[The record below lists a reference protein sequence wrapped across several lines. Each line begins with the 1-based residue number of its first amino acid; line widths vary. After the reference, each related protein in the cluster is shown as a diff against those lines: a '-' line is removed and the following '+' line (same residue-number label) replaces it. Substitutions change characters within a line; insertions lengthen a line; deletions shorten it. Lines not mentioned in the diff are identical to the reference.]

1 MDLDTGLNLKRTW
14 VCLRSILLS
23 VLRGFAGVGNGL
35 KSQLPVIWP
44 GPSAVSVGK
53 SPVPLRA
60 QEPTDFQKGADEL
73 MAGGGGINKLAEA
86 AVSWKHHKRRTQE
99 TVGTK

>member
-73 MAGGGGINKLAEA
+73 MAGGGGINKLAQE
-86 AVSWKHHKRRTQE
+86 AVSWKHPKLRNAQIS
-99 TVGTK
+99 GSQ